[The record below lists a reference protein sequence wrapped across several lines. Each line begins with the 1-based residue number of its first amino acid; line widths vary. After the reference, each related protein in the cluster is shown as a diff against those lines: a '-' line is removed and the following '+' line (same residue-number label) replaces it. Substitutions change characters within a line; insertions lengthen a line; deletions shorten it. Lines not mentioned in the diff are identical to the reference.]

1 MLKSNHLSKAYVV
14 LWSVASICK
23 FIYSEESN
31 GRYVILLE
39 VQMEA
44 ILAISQLVW
53 IPGGYSYVWAI

>member
-1 MLKSNHLSKAYVV
+1 MV
-14 LWSVASICK
+14 LWSVASVCK
-23 FIYSEESN
+23 FIYSGELESN